1 MTRLSPRIEGYAI
14 VSADGMLANADGVM
28 PDDLKIKG
36 DQDFF
41 NAALDRANL
50 IVHGR
55 NSFEDQPNSPRRKR
69 IVATHRVASLGHDPA
84 NDKATLWNPAG
95 TSFEEACHFAGIED
109 GTIALVGGPDVF
121 GLFLQSFDAFWLSQ
135 THHVRL
141 PGGVPVFRGV
151 PARSP
156 QSILSDN
163 GLLAS
168 EVRILDTKHGVCVT
182 AWRNPA
188 KNTFLPGTSPKLER
202 LRFSEGIK
210 VG

>member
-1 MTRLSPRIEGYAI
+1 MTHPPFRIEGYAI
-14 VSADGMLANADGVM
+14 VSTDGMLANADSVM

-41 NAALDRANL
+41 NAALDRADL

-55 NSFEDQPNSPRRKR
+55 NSFEDQPNSARRKR
-69 IVATHRVASLGHDPA
+69 IVATRKIETLGRNPG

-95 TSFEEACHFAGIED
+95 ASFEEACHFAGIED
-109 GTIALVGGPDVF
+109 GTIAVVGGPDVF
-121 GLFLQSFDAFWLSQ
+121 GLFLQSFDTFWLSQ
-135 THHVRL
+135 THHIRL

-156 QSILSDN
+156 QSILSGY
-163 GLLAS
+163 GLVSS
-168 EVRILDTKHGVCVT
+168 EVLALDAEHGVCVT
-182 AWRNPA
+182 AWRRNA
-188 KNTFLPGTSPKLER
+188 KDSFLSGTSPKLER
-202 LRFSEGIK
+202 LRFPEGIK